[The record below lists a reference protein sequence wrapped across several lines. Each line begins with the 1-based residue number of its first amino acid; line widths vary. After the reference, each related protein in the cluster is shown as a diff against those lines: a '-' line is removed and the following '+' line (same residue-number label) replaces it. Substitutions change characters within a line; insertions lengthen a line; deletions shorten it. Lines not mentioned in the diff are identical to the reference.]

1 MDSLEDGK
9 LIRRV
14 QQGDREAYR
23 LLVEKYYDDVFRY
36 CFYKTGQEQ
45 PAYDCA
51 QDTFL
56 HLTKYIM
63 MYTERGKFK
72 AYLFSIARNACHDY
86 FRRQQNGGG
95 ISFEQAEEYAQAM
108 GSCDA
113 ALGNVELKDLLRQA
127 LNRLPMMQREVV
139 VLHYL
144 HDFKLRE
151 IAKMTGVSLPTAKS
165 RLRQGM
171 QKLRSILEADE
182 SCHCKMEVNDVES

>member
-56 HLTKYIM
+56 HLTKYMM

-95 ISFEQAEEYAQAM
+95 ISFEQAEEYVQAM

-151 IAKMTGVSLPTAKS
+151 IARMTGVSLPTAKS

-182 SCHCKMEVNDVES
+182 LCCCKMEVKDVES

>member
-9 LIRRV
+9 LIRRI

-45 PAYDCA
+45 SAYDCA

-56 HLTKYIM
+56 HLTKYIV
-63 MYTERGKFK
+63 MYTEKGKFK

-86 FRRQQNGGG
+86 FRKQQGRGRQVNL
-95 ISFEQAEEYAQAM
+95 EQAEGYVQAM

-127 LNRLPMMQREVV
+127 LNSLPMIQREVV

-171 QKLRSILEADE
+171 QKLRSILEADG
-182 SCHCKMEVNDVES
+182 